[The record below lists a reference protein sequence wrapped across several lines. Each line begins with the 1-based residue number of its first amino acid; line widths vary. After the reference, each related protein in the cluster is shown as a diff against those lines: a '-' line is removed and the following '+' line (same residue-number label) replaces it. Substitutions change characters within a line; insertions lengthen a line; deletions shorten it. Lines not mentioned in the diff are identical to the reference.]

1 MRAPIWL
8 AVAALLLS
16 VMCAPATAEVTYT
29 FTHIPEPGDDD
40 TARANGAIGEA
51 QLFVDV
57 VPYGT
62 DQVLFTFRNTG
73 PETCSLTDVYY
84 DDGALLG
91 IADLIDADDGTG
103 GDEGVD
109 FSQYADPEELPAG
122 SQLWPPFVTTEGFSA
137 DSDPPATHNG
147 VEPNES
153 LGIIFDLQFGLG
165 YADVLDSLTW
175 GTLRIGLKVQSF
187 ATGNSESFVNGD
199 VVPVDRTLT
208 TSSTAGG
215 SVTEPGEPGPYSYS
229 HGQDVNIIATPETG
243 YHFVNWTGD
252 VNTIDNVTDPCTLI
266 TMLDDYAVQANFEID
281 QFTITATSGANGTID
296 PNGAIVKNYGDD
308 QQFNAD
314 PDAGYQVDIW
324 TVDGNTVQSGGG
336 TYTLTNITSNH
347 TVHVTFKPVQY
358 SITVTSGTNGS
369 VDPNGVVDVNHGE
382 NGTFCASPDTCWQ
395 RPGYKQYLLHADQY
409 HRRPQPRG
417 YIQTNQAY
425 RHGHGRRKRHD
436 RSQRCYRCQLR
447 R

>member
-1 MRAPIWL
+1 M
-8 AVAALLLS
+8 
-16 VMCAPATAEVTYT
+16 AEVTYT

-57 VPYGT
+57 TPYGT

-109 FSQYADPEELPAG
+109 FSQYANPDELPAG

-165 YADVLDSLTW
+165 YSDVLDSLVS
-175 GTLRIGLKVQSF
+175 GALRIGLKVQSF
-187 ATGNSESFVNGD
+187 ATGSSESFVNGD
-199 VVPVDRTLT
+199 VVAVDRTLT

-229 HGQDVNIIATPETG
+229 HGQDVNIVATPDTG
-243 YHFVNWTGD
+243 YHFVEWTGTGVD
-252 VNTIDNVTDPCTLI
+252 ASKVADAYSASTTI
-266 TMLDDYAVQANFEID
+266 TMDNDYAVEANFEID
-281 QFTITATSGANGTID
+281 QHTLD
-296 PNGAIVKNYGDD
+296 
-308 QQFNAD
+308 
-314 PDAGYQVDIW
+314 VDSS
-324 TVDGNTVQSGGG
+324 SGGSVNTPG
-336 TYTLTNITSNH
+336 EGQFTYDYGQIVNLDAAAEERAQAHTTIIKWSPSKQMSPLKAITS
-347 TVHVTFKPVQY
+347 PA
-358 SITVTSGTNGS
+358 G
-369 VDPNGVVDVNHGE
+369 
-382 NGTFCASPDTCWQ
+382 A
-395 RPGYKQYLLHADQY
+395 A
-409 HRRPQPRG
+409 
-417 YIQTNQAY
+417 IQIM
-425 RHGHGRRKRHD
+425 
-436 RSQRCYRCQLR
+436 
-447 R
+447 